1 MGSRS
6 ALVIRTGSDFLPKFS
21 NCHLEFGKIAAVV
34 VVVVAGII
42 TTKALRDQLNI
53 VHTPENVSG
62 IGLTK

>member
-1 MGSRS
+1 M
-6 ALVIRTGSDFLPKFS
+6 VIWS
-21 NCHLEFGKIAAVV
+21 FGKIAAAVVV